1 MSNYGLLGEKLG
13 HSYSALIHRHFA
25 LYDYELW
32 EQPQA
37 RAADFIRH
45 SAYRGLNVTIPYK
58 QLALQMCDVIAPEAR
73 RIGSVNT
80 IVRQDDGS
88 LHGYNTDYAGFLQM
102 CRVSGLH
109 WAGQKVVILGTG
121 GTALTARAVTAD
133 TGAGPIVNVSRQGE
147 ITYENV
153 VARHGDAAILINAT
167 PVGMFPHNGSMPVDP
182 ADFPD
187 CRGVVEVIYNPRLT
201 RLALAARARALPFTD
216 GLLMLVAQAKAAAE
230 LFTGR
235 TLPDTLVSQVCAAI
249 RRQTLNIVLIGMPGC
264 GKSSLG
270 TALAAALQREF
281 IDTDALIAAEAGCSI
296 PEIFASEGESGF
308 RAREAA
314 VIADCGKGSGRVI
327 ATGGGA
333 VLAPENRLNL
343 AQNSRVYWV
352 ERDIS
357 RLSREGRPLSTG
369 RDALQRLAEIRYPL
383 YAALADCRLDNN
395 GALAQTLRQCRQDWE
410 LAEYGTPAPL
420 TPG

>member
-13 HSYSALIHRHFA
+13 HSYSGLIHRHFA

-32 EQPQA
+32 EQPRE
-37 RAADFIRH
+37 RAADFIRQGD
-45 SAYRGLNVTIPYK
+45 YRGLNVTIPYK
-58 QLALQMCDVIAPEAR
+58 QLALQMCDVVAPEAR

-80 IVRQDDGS
+80 IVRQADGS

-102 CRVSGLH
+102 CRAAGLN

-133 TGAGPIVNVSRQGE
+133 TGAGLIVSVSRQGE
-147 ITYENV
+147 TTYENV

-167 PVGMFPHNGSMPVDP
+167 PVGMFPHNGAMPVDP
-182 ADFPD
+182 ADFPH

-201 RLALAARARALPFTD
+201 RLALAARARALPVTD

-230 LFTGR
+230 LFTGQA
-235 TLPDTLVSQVCAAI
+235 LPDALVSRVCAAI
-249 RRQTLNIVLIGMPGC
+249 RRQTLNLVLVGMPGC

-270 TALAAALQREF
+270 KALAAALQREF
-281 IDTDALIAAEAGCSI
+281 IDTDALIAAAAGCTI
-296 PEIFASEGESGF
+296 AEIFAREGESGF

-314 VIADCGKGSGRVI
+314 VIADCAKGSGRVI

-343 AQNSRVYWV
+343 AQNSRIYWV
-352 ERDIS
+352 EREIG
-357 RLSREGRPLSTG
+357 RLSREGRPLSAG
-369 RDALQRLAEIRYPL
+369 EEALRQMAAVRYPL
-383 YAALADCRLDNN
+383 YAAQADCRLDNN
-395 GALAQTLRQCRQDWE
+395 GTLARTLRQCRQDWE
-410 LAEYGTPAPL
+410 TAE
-420 TPG
+420 